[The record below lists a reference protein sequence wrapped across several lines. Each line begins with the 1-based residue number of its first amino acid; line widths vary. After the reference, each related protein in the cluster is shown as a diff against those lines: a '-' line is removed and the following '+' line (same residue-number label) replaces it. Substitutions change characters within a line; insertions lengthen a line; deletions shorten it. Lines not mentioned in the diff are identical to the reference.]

1 MNSIERIREYDT
13 LEQEAPAVIPENRPP
28 KDWPATGEVV
38 FKDTSLR
45 YRQGDLVLKRLNLT
59 VKGEEKVGIVGRTG
73 AGKSTL
79 LQALFRIVEL
89 AEGSI
94 EIDGIDIS
102 TIGLRDLR
110 SKIAIIPQDPVLFLG
125 TVRYNIDPFNE
136 HSDVELWEALNMIN
150 LKSYIESLDGQL
162 DAPVEENGS
171 NFSVGQRQ
179 LMCMA
184 RALLRKTKILV
195 MDEATASV
203 DLDTDMMIQSM
214 VRRNFSD
221 RTTLTIA
228 HRLNTVM
235 DSTKVLVL
243 NRGELSEYD
252 KPSSLLEANG
262 IFASMVEATGPQQ
275 AEHLKKIAR
284 GEIGVVQ
291 SLQSIKEEES
301 SSEISEEVINALK
314 KSKPAAETIINKDE
328 PKSKLAEEKKVEFAA
343 EQSSSSSSSSSSS
356 DEDASSSSASS
367 S

>member
-1 MNSIERIREYDT
+1 MLFS
-13 LEQEAPAVIPENRPP
+13 
-28 KDWPATGEVV
+28 
-38 FKDTSLR
+38 
-45 YRQGDLVLKRLNLT
+45 
-59 VKGEEKVGIVGRTG
+59 
-73 AGKSTL
+73 L

-94 EIDGIDIS
+94 EVDGIDIS
-102 TIGLRDLR
+102 TIGLKDLR
-110 SKIAIIPQDPVLFLG
+110 SKISIIPQDPVLFLG
-125 TVRYNIDPFNE
+125 TVRYNIDPFGE

-150 LKSYIESLDGQL
+150 LKTYIESLDGKL
-162 DAPVEENGS
+162 DAIVEENGS

-203 DLDTDMMIQSM
+203 DLDTDMLIQSM
-214 VRRNFSD
+214 VRKNFND

-252 KPSSLLEANG
+252 KPATLLEHDG
-262 IFASMVEATGPQQ
+262 IFASMVAATGPEQS
-275 AEHLKKIAR
+275 EHLKKIAR

-301 SSEISEEVINALK
+301 SRALDEESISEEIVEALK
-314 KSKPAAETIINKDE
+314 KTKKEK
-328 PKSKLAEEKKVEFAA
+328 EKK
-343 EQSSSSSSSSSSS
+343 
-356 DEDASSSSASS
+356 DKKK
-367 S
+367 

>member
-1 MNSIERIREYDT
+1 M
-13 LEQEAPAVIPENRPP
+13 
-28 KDWPATGEVV
+28 
-38 FKDTSLR
+38 
-45 YRQGDLVLKRLNLT
+45 
-59 VKGEEKVGIVGRTG
+59 
-73 AGKSTL
+73 
-79 LQALFRIVEL
+79 FRIVEL

-94 EIDGIDIS
+94 EIDGIDIT
-102 TIGLRDLR
+102 TIGLQDLR
-110 SKIAIIPQDPVLFLG
+110 SKISIIPQDPVLFMG
-125 TVRYNIDPFNE
+125 TVRYNVDPFGE
-136 HSDVELWEALNMIN
+136 HSDQALWEALSMVG
-150 LKSYIESLDGQL
+150 LKTYIESLEGQL

-214 VRRNFSD
+214 VRKNFSD

-243 NRGELSEYD
+243 NRGELAEYD
-252 KPSSLLEANG
+252 KPANLLERDG
-262 IFASMVEATGPQQ
+262 IFSSMVAATGNEQ

-291 SLQSIKEEES
+291 SLQSLKEISHEDELS
-301 SSEISEEVINALK
+301 VSEEVIQALK
-314 KSKPAAETIINKDE
+314 KETSD
-328 PKSKLAEEKKVEFAA
+328 KKKAKK
-343 EQSSSSSSSSSSS
+343 
-356 DEDASSSSASS
+356 
-367 S
+367 

>member
-1 MNSIERIREYDT
+1 VSQTTTFPLFSQVISDT
-13 LEQEAPAVIPENRPP
+13 CHEHR
-28 KDWPATGEVV
+28 
-38 FKDTSLR
+38 
-45 YRQGDLVLKRLNLT
+45 
-59 VKGEEKVGIVGRTG
+59 
-73 AGKSTL
+73 L

-94 EIDGIDIS
+94 EIDGVDIS
-102 TIGLRDLR
+102 TIGLQDLR
-110 SKIAIIPQDPVLFLG
+110 SKISIIPQDPVLFMG
-125 TVRYNIDPFNE
+125 TVRYNIDPFGE
-136 HSDVELWEALNMIN
+136 HSDQSLWEALSMVG
-150 LKSYIESLDGQL
+150 LKTYIESLQGQL

-184 RALLRKTKILV
+184 RALLKKTKILV

-214 VRRNFSD
+214 VRKNFSA

-252 KPSSLLEANG
+252 KPATLLDRDG
-262 IFASMVEATGPQQ
+262 IFASMVAATGPEQ
-275 AEHLKKIAR
+275 AEHLSKIAR

-291 SLQSIKEEES
+291 ALQSLKAIEEDS
-301 SSEISEEVINALK
+301 LSVSEEVIKAIK
-314 KSKPAAETIINKDE
+314 KDSESK
-328 PKSKLAEEKKVEFAA
+328 KKKKAKK
-343 EQSSSSSSSSSSS
+343 
-356 DEDASSSSASS
+356 
-367 S
+367 